1 MGISCTTGKVKKML
15 AQHQPQKVSQKVPSK
30 RKHRR
35 VAVDGFL
42 GDIADGKQVLVGV
55 VSNVSSNGIKM
66 SKVPYSFS
74 AEKKH
79 YVAVISGN
87 NKHFRVCI
95 QPRWFQKD
103 EQTNSMDVGFK
114 IIDSSW
120 EWSEFIYHNVLETD

>member
-1 MGISCTTGKVKKML
+1 ML
-15 AQHQPQKVSQKVPSK
+15 AQHQPQKVPSK
-30 RKHRR
+30 RKHKRLD
-35 VAVDGFL
+35 VEGFF
-42 GDIADGKQVLVGV
+42 GDIADGKQVLAGV
-55 VSNVSSNGIKM
+55 VSNVSSNGLKM
-66 SKVPYSFS
+66 SKVPDSFS

-95 QPRWFQKD
+95 QPRWSQRD

-120 EWSEFIYHNVLETD
+120 EWSEFIYHNVPETVN